1 MAEYEVILEREITE
15 EGYVMVEAESAEEAK
30 SKAQKLPAGEIAW
43 DRVNTGDHFATGT
56 EEEKK

>member
-1 MAEYEVILEREITE
+1 MAEYEVILQREITE
-15 EGYVMVEAESAEEAK
+15 EGYVLVDAESSEEAK
-30 SKAQKLPAGEIAW
+30 LKAQKLVGSDIAW